1 MAKLEEHQEKEVTF
15 KPHLSSSLSTTIEL
29 RSFTREVNQQIYIEQ
44 FVGDLEI
51 AVDTYTQVEVKND
64 HLRSANSQLIKDGET
79 IALKLAELVQRLK
92 NELKVLIVRSTE
104 QEKLITTRSSSLEG

>member
-1 MAKLEEHQEKEVTF
+1 MAKLEEHQEEEVTF

-64 HLRSANSQLIKDGET
+64 HLRSANS
-79 IALKLAELVQRLK
+79 
-92 NELKVLIVRSTE
+92 
-104 QEKLITTRSSSLEG
+104 